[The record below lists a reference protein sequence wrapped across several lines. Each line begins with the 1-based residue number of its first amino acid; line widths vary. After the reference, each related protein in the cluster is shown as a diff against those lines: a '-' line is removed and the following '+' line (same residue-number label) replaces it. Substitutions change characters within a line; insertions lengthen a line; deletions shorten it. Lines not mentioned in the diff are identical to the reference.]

1 MRVALFG
8 KNIDANSMAEFA
20 ELMSLLNGRQG
31 VEWSFYSPFYLRY
44 KEMVKFPSGS
54 CFHNYSDLE
63 ADTDLLLSLGG
74 DGTILESLTLVRDK
88 MIPVAGINFG
98 RLGFLTTESVDE
110 KNLWIEQLLERK
122 FAVKKRTLLKVD
134 NDNLKELTFG
144 TISSYYPFALNEVS
158 LQRLE
163 PAMLEIHVKIDGEP
177 MPVYWADGILIATA
191 TGSTAYS
198 LSVGGPVVTP
208 ESEVLIIAPI
218 APHNLNV
225 RPLIVPDSSI
235 IEISF
240 TGRVNEAQLTMDNRY
255 FKIKTGETIRVQR
268 ADYTL
273 NCVTLNNNFF
283 RALNEKLLWG
293 EDKRN
298 NHRSAC
304 SLL

>member
-8 KNIDANSMAEFA
+8 KNIDEKSIKDFT
-20 ELMSLLNGRQG
+20 ELMRLLSGRKG
-31 VEWSFYSPFYLRY
+31 VEWSIFAPFYKKY
-44 KEMVKFPSGS
+44 KDKVQFPDGGL
-54 CFHNYSDLE
+54 FHDYSDL
-63 ADTDLLLSLGG
+63 DPYTDLFLSLGG
-74 DGTILESLTLVRDK
+74 DGTILDSLALVRDK

-98 RLGFLTTESVDE
+98 RLGFLTTESVDDR
-110 KNLWIEQLLERK
+110 NPWIEQLLDRK
-122 FAVKKRTLLKVD
+122 FAIEKRTILRVD
-134 NDNLKELTFG
+134 GENFKEFNHSKEL
-144 TISSYYPFALNEVS
+144 SYYPFALNEVS

-163 PAMLEIHVKIDGEP
+163 PAMLEIHVKIDGELIP
-177 MPVYWADGILIATA
+177 AYWADGILIATA

-208 ESEVLIIAPI
+208 DSKVLIIAPI

-225 RPLIVPDSSI
+225 RPLIVPESSR

-240 TGRVNEAQLTMDNRY
+240 TGRVKEAQLTMDNRY
-255 FKIKTGETIRVQR
+255 FKIGKGETVVVEA

-298 NHRSAC
+298 GRKSAC